1 MNDAKKAALAAIDEK
16 KELVAQVADAIWD
29 YAELS
34 MQEVKSAALFVKVL
48 KAEGFQVEE
57 GICGIPT
64 AFSASFGSGGPVIG
78 LLAEYDALSGLSQAA
93 GSTAYHE
100 LVKGGSGH
108 GCGHNLLGAASLSAA
123 IAIKDQIAAGKL
135 HGTVV
140 FYGCPGEEGCAGKT
154 FMARDGLFQDLDAAI
169 TWHPGYTNEVTTGS
183 NAACLQMVY
192 EFAGTA
198 AHAAG
203 NPWEG
208 RSALDGAE
216 LMNIGVQFLRE
227 HMEPKSSIH
236 YSIADAGGI
245 SPNVVQPTAKL
256 IYMVRAE
263 TVRKAKALLA
273 RVNDIAKG
281 AALMTG
287 TTVTWHQLDGTSD
300 TLSNTVLEQLLY
312 DNLVEAPLPE
322 YTQQEW
328 DFAAKL
334 RETSPHDGLPGHST
348 ETNPVL
354 KKQIIQLSDH
364 GNKAINDFV
373 VPYYPAYSY
382 SPGSTDVGDVSWLT
396 PTAQFNT
403 ATWPSQV
410 PGHSWQ
416 VVAAG
421 KTGMAHKGLLYAA
434 KVLAGAAMDLM
445 EKPEI
450 LKAAREEFNEN
461 AAAGYDCPIGPEVK
475 PSAQ

>member
-1 MNDAKKAALAAIDEK
+1 MSKQELYQTVEAKKEEILTLSDK
-16 KELVAQVADAIWD
+16 IWE

-34 MQEVKSAALFVKVL
+34 MLEIKSTAAYVALL
-48 KAEGFQVEE
+48 KQEGFRVEE
-57 GICGIPT
+57 NLCGIPT
-64 AFSASFGSGGPVIG
+64 AFSGTYGSGSPKIG
-78 LLAEYDALSGLSQAA
+78 ILAEYDALSGLSQAP
-93 GSTAYHE
+93 GVTE
-100 LVKGGSGH
+100 KQPLCEGGSGQ
-108 GCGHNLLGAASLSAA
+108 GCGHNLLGAGAMAAA
-123 IAIKDQIAAGKL
+123 IGLKQYLAQTGKS
-135 HGTVV
+135 GTVIL
-140 FYGCPGEEGCAGKT
+140 YGCPGEEGCAGKT
-154 FMARDGLFQDLDAAI
+154 FMARDGLFKDLDAAL

-183 NAACLQMVY
+183 NAACLQMAY

-328 DFAAKL
+328 NFAAKL
-334 RETSPHDGLPGHST
+334 RETYPHDGLPGHST
-348 ETNPVL
+348 ENNPVL
-354 KKQIIQLSDH
+354 KKQIIQLSDK

-416 VVAAG
+416 VVATG
-421 KTGMAHKGLLYAA
+421 KTGLAHKGLLYAA

-445 EKPEI
+445 EKPE
-450 LKAAREEFNEN
+450 LVKAARQEFRET
-461 AAAGYDCPIGPEVK
+461 AAAGYDCPIGPEVV

>member
-1 MNDAKKAALAAIDEK
+1 MDKEELYQIIEAKKEEILSLSDK
-16 KELVAQVADAIWD
+16 IWD

-34 MQEVKSAALFVKVL
+34 MLEVRSTKAYVELL

-57 GICGIPT
+57 NLCGIPT
-64 AFSASFGSGGPVIG
+64 AFSGTYGSGSPKIG
-78 LLAEYDALSGLSQAA
+78 ILGEYDALSGLSQEPGVA
-93 GSTAYHE
+93 E
-100 LVKGGSGH
+100 KKPLVEDGCGQ
-108 GCGHNLLGAASLSAA
+108 GCGHNLLGAASLAAA
-123 IAIKDQIAAGKL
+123 IAIKDAIAAGKL
-135 HGTVV
+135 SGTVT

-154 FMARDGLFQDLDAAI
+154 FMARDGLFRDLDAAI
-169 TWHPGYTNEVTTGS
+169 TWHPGSTNEVTTGS

-216 LMNIGVQFLRE
+216 LMNVGVQFLRE
-227 HMEPKSSIH
+227 HMEPGCSIH

-245 SPNVVQPTAKL
+245 SPNVVQPKAKL
-256 IYMVRAE
+256 VYMVRAR
-263 TVRKAKALLA
+263 TVRKAKALLE
-273 RVNDIAKG
+273 RVNDIARG
-281 AALMTG
+281 AALMSG
-287 TTVTWHQLDGTSD
+287 TAVTWHQLDGTSD

-322 YTQQEW
+322 YTQEEW
-328 DFAAKL
+328 AFAAAL
-334 RETSPHDGLPGHST
+334 RATYPHEGLPGDGVD
-348 ETNPVL
+348 TNPVL
-354 KKQIIQLSDH
+354 KKQIRVLSQE
-364 GNKAINDFV
+364 GTKAINDFV
-373 VPYYPAYSY
+373 VPYYPAASY

-396 PTAQFNT
+396 PTAQFNA
-403 ATWPSQV
+403 ATWTSQV

-416 VVAAG
+416 VVSTG
-421 KTGMAHKGLLYAA
+421 KTGLAYKGLLYAA
-434 KVLAGAAMDLM
+434 KVLAGAAADLM

-450 LKAAREEFNEN
+450 LKQAREEFSET
-461 AAAGYDCPIGPEVK
+461 AAEGYDCPIGPEVV

>member
-1 MNDAKKAALAAIDEK
+1 MDK
-16 KELVAQVADAIWD
+16 KELYQTVETKKTEILELSDKIWG

-34 MQEVKSAALFVKVL
+34 MLEFQSTKAYVELL
-48 KAEGFQVEE
+48 TAEGFQVETNV
-57 GICGIPT
+57 CGIPT
-64 AFSASFGSGGPVIG
+64 AFTGTYGSGSPRIG
-78 LLAEYDALSGLSQAA
+78 ILGEYDALSGLSQQA
-93 GSTAYHE
+93 GVPE
-100 LVKGGSGH
+100 KKPLVEDGCGQ
-108 GCGHNLLGAASLSAA
+108 GCGHNLLGAASVAAA
-123 IAIKDQIAAGKL
+123 IAIKDAIAAGKL
-135 HGTVV
+135 KGTVI

-154 FMARDGLFQDLDAAI
+154 FMARDGLFKDLDAAI

-203 NPWEG
+203 NPWDG

-216 LMNIGVQFLRE
+216 LMNVGVQFLRE
-227 HMEPKSSIH
+227 HMEPKCSVH

-245 SPNVVQPTAKL
+245 SPNVVQPKAKL
-256 IYMVRAE
+256 VYMVRAE

-287 TTVTWHQLDGTSD
+287 TTVTWHQLDGTAD

-312 DNLVEAPLPE
+312 DNLVEAPMPE
-322 YTQQEW
+322 YTQEEW

-334 RETSPHDGLPGHST
+334 RATYPHEGLPGDNVDA
-348 ETNPVL
+348 NPVL
-354 KKQIIQLSDH
+354 KKQISQLS
-364 GNKAINDFV
+364 NKGAKDINDFV
-373 VPYYPAYSY
+373 VPYYPANPY

-403 ATWPSQV
+403 ATWPSKI

-416 VVAAG
+416 VVATG
-421 KTGMAHKGLLYAA
+421 KTGIAYKGLLYAA
-434 KVLAGAAMDLM
+434 KVLAGAAADLM
-445 EKPEI
+445 EKPDI
-450 LKAAREEFNEN
+450 LKAAREEFNET
-461 AAAGYDCPIGPEVK
+461 AAEGYDCPIGPEVV

>member
-1 MNDAKKAALAAIDEK
+1 MSKQELYQSVEAKKEEILTLSDK
-16 KELVAQVADAIWD
+16 IWE

-34 MQEVKSAALFVKVL
+34 MLEIKSTAAYVALL
-48 KAEGFQVEE
+48 KQEGFQVEE
-57 GICGIPT
+57 NLCGIST
-64 AFSASFGSGGPVIG
+64 AFSGTYGSGSPKIG
-78 LLAEYDALSGLSQAA
+78 ILAEYDALSGLSQAP
-93 GSTAYHE
+93 GVTE
-100 LVKGGSGH
+100 KQPLCEGGSGQ

-183 NAACLQMVY
+183 YAACLQMVY

-216 LMNIGVQFLRE
+216 LMNVGVQFLRE

-334 RETSPHDGLPGHST
+334 RETYPHEGLPGQST
-348 ETNPVL
+348 ENNPVL
-354 KKQIIQLSDH
+354 KKQIIQLSDK